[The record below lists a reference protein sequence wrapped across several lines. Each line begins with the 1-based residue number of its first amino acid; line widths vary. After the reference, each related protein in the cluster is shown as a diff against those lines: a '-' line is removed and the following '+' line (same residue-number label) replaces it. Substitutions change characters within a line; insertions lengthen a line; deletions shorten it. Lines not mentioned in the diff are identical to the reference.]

1 MIFVKVFDV
10 AKAVEIALFLI
21 ASERDGAGGVDPKNW
36 GQRNVGHVLFSLPR
50 MEPKAMTGHRILPSG
65 EQGRGMPQIRADQG
79 GGESPV
85 LHGAKRR
92 KGGEN
97 RLIAKRGRKEAET
110 AQPLRQGGNG
120 RAW

>member
-21 ASERDGAGGVDPKNW
+21 ASERDGAGDVDPKNC

-92 KGGEN
+92 KGDRKST
-97 RLIAKRGRKEAET
+97 RL
-110 AQPLRQGGNG
+110 NSSH
-120 RAW
+120 